1 MKYTVKYRLLLPL
14 IIAAIASSSVAGTV
28 NWTGG
33 GGDSKWSNPA
43 NWDGAISDGDS
54 LVIENA
60 AVGTTLTLTNDL
72 GSAESPLSIDGLKL
86 GGAGAIRISGNP
98 VSPSTAK
105 DGTFLLT
112 DCGGDG
118 AITDFDIVF
127 PNHDSATTIWLH
139 TTNTTSWTHNGRI
152 SAAGNTIVGLKVDH
166 GTADHGQKF
175 YGDISME
182 NGSVD
187 ARGGWTDALFDFYGR
202 LSVKDFN
209 RNLRSGTGPNGI
221 VTFHNPSNEFTSVGV
236 TRSGIKA
243 NAPGALGNGAEL
255 VGGYNQGSYF
265 DIGVYDQTVG
275 KISTPIS
282 SDTAGLSNSGHYIT
296 GSGSTLMIA
305 ATESFTCDFKYQGSV
320 NVVWNPS
327 GDCTYTGTERTHATS
342 GKIAVK
348 RGTMAFKG
356 ATTFSNLAEIEI
368 AAGAKFSLAEVT
380 TASPLPAIK
389 TIWLENGTT
398 CKFALPENSSVAN
411 VSVFTGG
418 VPLAAGTYT
427 GEGGTADHVVP
438 WIDGTGVITATAA
451 TDRYWSGAA
460 DSSWGNAANWTDGS
474 MPANSKATYITST
487 GSGPVVS
494 GADDYTFNLSG
505 FASNDTTPSFTI
517 DNGAVLSVTGGS
529 LNITNICGKAQIGGG
544 DSSVTSRVE
553 VSGGVLTLHS
563 ADSRNASLA
572 IDKGGLLK
580 LTGGETRVIYKHGN
594 NQNPEWMFRMLGGA
608 FEMGND
614 ACASIAVNGNP
625 ALLFGTGSVRIGG
638 NARLVMDGNGYGY
651 WTPAAAGAS
660 SLAPSTLTVD
670 IAGNAFV
677 TNAGVERAYIS
688 GYYDNTR
695 TVVSVRENAVVKL
708 PKTAFVGYA
717 RLSSTKYVSTYG
729 ELNISGNA
737 KVASGM
743 YGLFVAHYGTSEKPS
758 SGKVAMSGGEL
769 DLSFVNQS
777 ATAPNAY
784 GLAIG
789 YNPYSGG
796 FTNIDNTGVF
806 ELSGGTVKN
815 TSLRG
820 SFVVGEGNAKGDFV
834 QTGGTFTQGTKE
846 SYIGW
851 YGGIGRYAFSGD
863 GTANFASSDV
873 SLGAN
878 GGKGTLEIGAGTGTF
893 TAKTLSVAG
902 AESAL
907 KFVLGAD
914 GSLATLNVTGTFT
927 VASGAKLV
935 VDATKYTGKEPVT
948 LMTFASKTGAFA
960 DADISVIGAGS
971 SSWNVKSLADR
982 LELRNQNYGLTIFV
996 R

>member
-236 TRSGIKA
+236 TRNGIKA

-327 GDCTYTGTERTHATS
+327 GDYTYTGTERTHATS

-348 RGTMAFKG
+348 RGTMAFEG
-356 ATTFSNLAEIEI
+356 ATQFTNLSALEI
-368 AAGAKFSLAEVT
+368 ASGATFSLASVT
-380 TASPLPAIK
+380 NAYPLPSLAQLRLADATSKI
-389 TIWLENGTT
+389 
-398 CKFALPENSSVAN
+398 ALPSGCSISCN
-411 VSVFTGG
+411 VFVGG
-418 VPLAAGTYT
+418 VPLEGGKTYT
-427 GEGGTADHVVP
+427 GEDGTADYVVP
-438 WIDGTGVITATAA
+438 WIDGTGVITATPVA
-451 TDRYWSGAA
+451 DRYWSGAA
-460 DSSWGNAANWTDGS
+460 DSSWGNTANWTGGS
-474 MPANSKATYITST
+474 LPANSNATYITST

-494 GADDYTFNLSG
+494 GADDYIFNLSG
-505 FASNDTTPSFTI
+505 FASDDTTPSFTI

-529 LNITNICGKAQIGGG
+529 LVITNITGKARIGG
-544 DSSVTSRVE
+544 DNTSVTSRVE
-553 VSGGVLTLHS
+553 VSGGALTLHS
-563 ADSRNASLA
+563 ALNNSLA

-580 LTGGETRVIYKHGN
+580 LTGGETRVIYQHGSN
-594 NQNPEWMFRMLGGA
+594 NNPEWMFRMLGGA
-608 FEMGND
+608 FEMGDD
-614 ACASIAVNGNP
+614 ARTSIAVNGNP

-651 WTPAAAGAS
+651 WTPAAAGVS
-660 SLAPSTLTVD
+660 TLAPSTLTVD

-677 TNAGVERAYIS
+677 TNAGVSRAYIS
-688 GYYDNTR
+688 GYYDDTR
-695 TVVSVRENAVVKL
+695 TIVSVRENAIVKL
-708 PKTAFVGYA
+708 PNEAYVGYA

-777 ATAPNAY
+777 ATAPNAR

-815 TSLRG
+815 TSSKG
-820 SFVVGEGNAKGDFV
+820 SFVVGEGNAKGDFI

-878 GGKGTLEIGAGTGTF
+878 GGKGTLEIGAGSGTF
-893 TAKTLSVAG
+893 TSKNLNLAG
-902 AESAL
+902 SGATL
-907 KFVLGAD
+907 KFKPGAN

-927 VASGAKLV
+927 VESGAKLV
-935 VDATKYTGKEPVT
+935 VDATEYTGKEPVT
-948 LMTFASKTGAFA
+948 LMTFASKPTGAFA
-960 DADISVIGAGS
+960 DADISVIGAES
-971 SSWNVKSLADR
+971 SSWYVKSLADR
-982 LELRNQNYGLTIFV
+982 LELRNQNYGLTIIV

>member
-1 MKYTVKYRLLLPL
+1 MT
-14 IIAAIASSSVAGTV
+14 
-28 NWTGG
+28 
-33 GGDSKWSNPA
+33 
-43 NWDGAISDGDS
+43 
-54 LVIENA
+54 LV
-60 AVGTTLTLTNDL
+60 NDL
-72 GSAESPLSIDGLKL
+72 GSAELPLSLENITL
-86 GGAGAIRISGNP
+86 GGEGSIRLSGNP

-105 DGTFLLT
+105 NGTFFLT

-127 PNHDSATTIWLH
+127 PNHDLATTIWLY
-139 TTNTTSWTHNGRI
+139 TANTTSWTHNGRI

-166 GTADHGQKF
+166 GTANHGQKF

-265 DIGVYDQTVG
+265 DIGVYDQTVW

-427 GEGGTADHVVP
+427 GEGGTADHVVD
-438 WIDGTGVITATAA
+438 WIEGRGIVTVVAPTERYFTGANGSTRWADALNWSNYTLPQNDIETVVAVPGVTVPSGDDVIYDLASFPSAN
-451 TDRYWSGAA
+451 
-460 DSSWGNAANWTDGS
+460 NA
-474 MPANSKATYITST
+474 
-487 GSGPVVS
+487 
-494 GADDYTFNLSG
+494 
-505 FASNDTTPSFTI
+505 TTPTFTVRR
-517 DNGAVLSVTGGS
+517 GGGVTVSGGS
-529 LNITNICGKAQIGGG
+529 LVITNITGKARLGG
-544 DSSVTSRVE
+544 DDASVTSRIDVT
-553 VSGGVLTLHS
+553 SGYLGLYAKRHDSFAIGKGGVL
-563 ADSRNASLA
+563 AM
-572 IDKGGLLK
+572 
-580 LTGGETRVIYKHGN
+580 TGGRAEYYYPHGN
-594 NQNPEWMFRMLGGA
+594 NSSREWMFRMVDGG
-608 FEMGND
+608 MLDLSGNAD
-614 ACASIAVNGNP
+614 FVTFMSGNP
-625 ALLFGTGSVRIGG
+625 ALVFGTG
-638 NARLVMDGNGYGY
+638 A
-651 WTPAAAGAS
+651 
-660 SLAPSTLTVD
+660 VD
-670 IAGNAFV
+670 
-677 TNAGVERAYIS
+677 
-688 GYYDNTR
+688 
-695 TVVSVRENAVVKL
+695 VRENAQLSLKPPSGASPRSWWSPNAADETLTVSLSGNSRMISGCEDDNICGVYSGAKSLVK
-708 PKTAFVGYA
+708 V
-717 RLSSTKYVSTYG
+717 
-729 ELNISGNA
+729 SGNA
-737 KVASGM
+737 ALGLGNSVYIGAGNTGAYGEIDISGCAVVSNR
-743 YGLFVAHYGTSEKPS
+743 YYAVYVGSK
-758 SGKVAMSGGEL
+758 GKEGAISNGKIKMSGGTLQTKAANSGDARGLLVGYDSSTSFADFYNYGTL
-769 DLSFVNQS
+769 DISDGTVNNNTS
-777 ATAPNAY
+777 ANCGLVVGRGNSY
-784 GLAIG
+784 GEVLQ
-789 YNPYSGG
+789 
-796 FTNIDNTGVF
+796 
-806 ELSGGTVKN
+806 SGGTFN
-815 TSLRG
+815 QG
-820 SFVVGEGNAKGDFV
+820 SKAARV
-834 QTGGTFTQGTKE
+834 
-846 SYIGW
+846 GW
-851 YGGIGRYAFSGD
+851 YGGTGLYRFTG
-863 GTANFASSDV
+863 GTADFSKCDFNV
-873 SLGAN
+873 GAN
-878 GGKGTLEIGAGTGTF
+878 DGKGTLEIGAGSGTF
-893 TAKTLSVAG
+893 TSKNLNLAG
-902 AESAL
+902 SGATL
-907 KFVLGAD
+907 KFKPGAN
-914 GSLATLNVTGTFT
+914 GSLAALGVTGTFT

-935 VDATKYTGKEPVT
+935 VDASEYTGNEPVN
-948 LMTFASKTGAFA
+948 LMTFASKSGEFA
-960 DADISVIGAGS
+960 VEDVEIVAAKPSRFKVVQDSGS
-971 SSWNVKSLADR
+971 I
-982 LELRNQNYGLTIFV
+982 QLTVPQRGFMLLV